1 MIRGVKKQVIE
12 VNVTESKYFDRAI
25 LLVSDRYCEL
35 DSLKLRSKAKEYVL
49 AVNPENI
56 LPDNMGLKIEKQP
69 KKSNEFLK
77 LIFSFVIGLA
87 VALISFR

>member
-49 AVNPENI
+49 AINPENI
-56 LPDNMGLKIEKQP
+56 LSENKGVKNDKLP
-69 KKSNEFLK
+69 KKSNEFFK

>member
-56 LPDNMGLKIEKQP
+56 LPENTGLKIGKHP

>member
-49 AVNPENI
+49 AINP
-56 LPDNMGLKIEKQP
+56 
-69 KKSNEFLK
+69 
-77 LIFSFVIGLA
+77 
-87 VALISFR
+87 